1 MILVGAGVKRNFWPL
16 RNFWYVVVCQSF
28 CFSEWRTK
36 VCRLLFWCVFCKSNF
51 LVRYQISTTG
61 YSTGIPSDSVTRVN
75 DSKWVT
81 LRKMVT
87 QLKSFFH
94 RMTRLESQSMTRD
107 TSQSH
112 FHKISEFLMDKTS
125 SFAHKEMSIFFASVI
140 IKIGGNFLFCLSSRA
155 ILHVKDHVSPTY
167 IEGDL
172 RLCFHWGVS
181 RTQYIDTLSWFKSS
195 ICIRV
200 TISDEAQFLTD
211 LC

>member
-94 RMTRLESQSMTRD
+94 RMTRLESQSSQSMTR
-107 TSQSH
+107 
-112 FHKISEFLMDKTS
+112 ES
-125 SFAHKEMSIFFASVI
+125 SFCPNP
-140 IKIGGNFLFCLSSRA
+140 IKTFLYL
-155 ILHVKDHVSPTY
+155 
-167 IEGDL
+167 
-172 RLCFHWGVS
+172 GVS
-181 RTQYIDTLSWFKSS
+181 LTCFYLG
-195 ICIRV
+195 RV
-200 TISDEAQFLTD
+200 MTFLAF
-211 LC
+211 LLWCFCKLK